1 MTFPQSSWTDP
12 GHHDQQAGQV
22 PALDGGRAVG
32 QVGQV
37 RALVA
42 HQLCCIVAAP
52 WQQLLS
58 VASFQLCKPERR
70 ILGVPIWDSC
80 CLQMRVIRTSC
91 KFQDKGEKEEGD
103 VLNGKD
109 KDKDGQK

>member
-1 MTFPQSSWTDP
+1 MTFPQSGWTDP
-12 GHHDQQAGQV
+12 GHHHHQAGQV
-22 PALDGGRAVG
+22 GGGAG

-37 RALVA
+37 GALVA
-42 HQLCCIVAAP
+42 HQLCRIVAASR
-52 WQQLLS
+52 QQLLT